1 MREMRTLWDGS
12 PDEGRAPPSSNA
24 MDSRAG
30 SASVESWAMRSSIVS
45 GVVVMGSQVG
55 AFSLTCPPAQGY
67 GKDRLRT
74 AGTGAWQSST

>member
-30 SASVESWAMRSSIVS
+30 SASVESWAMRSSIV
-45 GVVVMGSQVG
+45 VVMGSQVG
-55 AFSLTCPPAQGY
+55 AFSLTYPPAQGN

-74 AGTGAWQSST
+74 AGTGAWQGST